1 MEKKETIFVNN
12 KKYTIT
18 IYLERRKNA
27 YLSIGKKIV
36 IRIPTLLKKD
46 KQDLQIA
53 KFKEKIIKYL
63 QKYPNYNLK
72 KENYLNNHIFKIL
85 DQTYVLKLNDI
96 ENKTATGRLVSN
108 DIVLNIPFKLSRTQK
123 QKMISS
129 LVNKLLSQKYLPFI
143 KERVGYYNDLY
154 FQKDLKKISLKKAN
168 SKLGSC
174 TIDKK
179 LMFSTT
185 LLLFPEDVRDYVIV
199 HELAHTIEHN
209 HSKRFWAIVEKIIP
223 DYKEKKKWIRKNSIG
238 LEI

>member
-85 DQTYVLKLNDI
+85 DQTYVLKLNDT

-123 QKMISS
+123 QKMIPS

>member
-1 MEKKETIFVNN
+1 M
-12 KKYTIT
+12 
-18 IYLERRKNA
+18 
-27 YLSIGKKIV
+27 
-36 IRIPTLLKKD
+36 
-46 KQDLQIA
+46 
-53 KFKEKIIKYL
+53 
-63 QKYPNYNLK
+63 
-72 KENYLNNHIFKIL
+72 
-85 DQTYVLKLNDI
+85 NDT

>member
-85 DQTYVLKLNDI
+85 DQTYVLKLNDT